1 MAVPILPY
9 YSGRGA
15 SAQHYDRLAAAD
27 RNIVGDLGVYAGLA
41 PTAISILELGA
52 GTGRVAIDLA
62 ERGHTVV
69 GLDISAPMLAQAE
82 VKRAALAPDV
92 AARLRFV
99 RGDMAALALNEQFDL
114 VVATY
119 YALAHLPA
127 GTAWRNTFKGVA
139 QHLKPGGLAAFHMP
153 LELKMGAAPPRPD
166 QAVRREAIEDGR
178 VLVLFVADRTFNPK
192 LGRMDLL
199 LDFVTLGAD
208 GKVEIRTRERLTY
221 YMADLAPYAQAVG
234 LAPEGE
240 PIPMGETGAIHLFR
254 KV

>member
-15 SAQHYDRLAAAD
+15 SAQHYDRLAAVD
-27 RNIVGDLGVYAGLA
+27 RNIAGDLNIYAGLA
-41 PTAISILELGA
+41 PQGASILELGA
-52 GTGRVAIDLA
+52 GTGRVAIDLTQ
-62 ERGHTVV
+62 RGHRVV

-82 VKRAALAPDV
+82 AKRAGLDAQT

-99 RGDMAALALNEQFDL
+99 RGDMAALALGEQFDL
-114 VVATY
+114 ILATY

-139 QHLKPGGLAAFHMP
+139 EHLKPGGLAAFHMP
-153 LELKMGAAPPRPD
+153 LSLKMEAAPPPPD
-166 QAVRREAIEDGR
+166 QAVRRQPLEDGR
-178 VLVLFVADRTFNPK
+178 HLALYIADRSFNPK

-208 GKVEIRTRERLTY
+208 GRVELRSRERLTY
-221 YMADLAPYAQAVG
+221 YMADLVPYAQAVG
-234 LAPEGE
+234 LEPQGE
-240 PIPMGETGAIHLFR
+240 PITMGDTGAIHLFR
-254 KV
+254 KA

>member
-15 SAQHYDRLAAAD
+15 SAQHYDRLAEAD
-27 RNIVGDLGVYAGLA
+27 RNIVGDLAIYAGLA
-41 PTAISILELGA
+41 EPPARVLELGA

-62 ERGHTVV
+62 QRGFHVV

-82 VKRAALAPDV
+82 VKQASLEPEV

-99 RGDMAALALNEQFDL
+99 RGDMAALALNETFDL
-114 VVATY
+114 VLATY

-139 QHLKPGGLAAFHMP
+139 DHLVPGGLAAFHMP
-153 LELKMGAAPPRPD
+153 LSLKMEAAPPRPD
-166 QAVRREAIEDGR
+166 QAVHRETIGGGR
-178 VLVLFVADRTFNPK
+178 QLLLYVADRKFNPK

-199 LDFVTLGAD
+199 LDFVTLSASGGMEA
-208 GKVEIRTRERLTY
+208 RTRERLTY
-221 YMADLAPYAQAVG
+221 YTADLNPYARAVG
-234 LAPEGE
+234 LEPQDE

-254 KV
+254 KA

>member
-15 SAQHYDRLAAAD
+15 SAQHYDRLAEAD
-27 RNIVGDLGVYAGLA
+27 RNIVGDIAAYAGLIDR
-41 PTAISILELGA
+41 PSRILELGA

-62 ERGHTVV
+62 QRGHTVV

-82 VKRAALAPDV
+82 AKRVLLGPDI
-92 AARLRFV
+92 AQRLRFV
-99 RGDMAALALNEQFDL
+99 RGDMAALALNETFDL
-114 VVATY
+114 VVASY

-139 QHLKPGGLAAFHMP
+139 DHLAPGGLAAFHMP
-153 LELKMGAAPPRPD
+153 LSLKMEAPPPRPD
-166 QAVRREAIEDGR
+166 QAVRREAIGDGR
-178 VLVLFVADRTFNPK
+178 QLVLYVADRTFNPR

-199 LDFVTLGAD
+199 LDFVTLSAD
-208 GKVEIRTRERLTY
+208 GKVEVKTRERLTY
-221 YMADLAPYAQAVG
+221 YTADLIPYARTVG
-234 LAPEGE
+234 LEPQGE
-240 PIPMGETGAIHLFR
+240 SIPMGETGAIHLFR

>member
-15 SAQHYDRLAAAD
+15 SALHYDLLAEVD
-27 RNIVGDLGVYAGLA
+27 RNIVGDLAVYAALTDQPA
-41 PTAISILELGA
+41 RILELGA

-62 ERGHTVV
+62 QRGHQVL

-82 VKRAALAPDV
+82 AKRALLGPEI

-99 RGDMAALALNEQFDL
+99 RGDMAALALNETFDL

-139 QHLKPGGLAAFHMP
+139 DHLAPGGLAAFHMP
-153 LELKMGAAPPRPD
+153 LSLKMEAPPPPPD
-166 QAVRREAIEDGR
+166 QAVRREAIDGGR
-178 VLVLFVADRTFNPK
+178 QLVLYVADRSFNPK

-199 LDFVTLGAD
+199 LDFVTLAAD
-208 GKVEIRTRERLTY
+208 GRVEIRSRERLTY
-221 YMADLAPYAQAVG
+221 YTADLIPYARKVG
-234 LAPEGE
+234 LEPQGE
-240 PIPMGETGAIHLFR
+240 PIPMGDTGAIHLFR

>member
-15 SAQHYDRLAAAD
+15 SAQHYDLLAAAD
-27 RNIVGDLGVYAGLA
+27 RNIAGDLDAYAGLA
-41 PTAISILELGA
+41 QGPARILELGA

-62 ERGHTVV
+62 RRGHSVV

-82 VKRAALAPDV
+82 AKHAALDPDT

-99 RGDMAALALNEQFDL
+99 RGDMAALAVGEQFDL
-114 VVATY
+114 VLATY

-139 QHLKPGGLAAFHMP
+139 DHLRPGGLAAFHMP
-153 LELKMGAAPPRPD
+153 LSAKMGAAPPPPT
-166 QAVRREAIEDGR
+166 QAVRREAIEGGR
-178 VLVLFVADRTFNPK
+178 ELVLFVAGRTFNPK

-199 LDFVTLGAD
+199 LDFVTLDPA
-208 GKVEIRTRERLTY
+208 GKPQVRSREKLTY
-221 YMADLAPYAQAVG
+221 YIADLTPYAQAVG
-234 LAPEGE
+234 LAPHGE
-240 PIPMGETGAIHLFR
+240 PIALGDTGVIHLFR

>member
-15 SAQHYDRLAAAD
+15 SAQHYDLLAEVD
-27 RNIVGDLGVYAGLA
+27 RNIVGDLAIYAALTDRPA
-41 PTAISILELGA
+41 RILELGA

-69 GLDISAPMLAQAE
+69 GLDISATMLAQAE
-82 VKRAALAPDV
+82 AKRALLGPDV
-92 AARLRFV
+92 AQRLRFV
-99 RGDMAALALNEQFDL
+99 RGDMAALALGETFDV

-127 GTAWRNTFKGVA
+127 GSAWRNTFKGVA
-139 QHLKPGGLAAFHMP
+139 DHLSPGGMAAFHMP
-153 LELKMGAAPPRPD
+153 LSAKMEAAPPPSD
-166 QAVRREAIEDGR
+166 QAVRREPIGGGR
-178 VLVLFVADRTFNPK
+178 HLVLYVADRSFNPK

-199 LDFVTLGAD
+199 LDFVTLAAD
-208 GKVEIRTRERLTY
+208 GRVEVRTRERLTY
-221 YMADLAPYAQAVG
+221 YIADLLPYARAVG
-234 LAPEGE
+234 LEPQGE
-240 PIPMGETGAIHLFR
+240 PIAMGETGVIHVFR